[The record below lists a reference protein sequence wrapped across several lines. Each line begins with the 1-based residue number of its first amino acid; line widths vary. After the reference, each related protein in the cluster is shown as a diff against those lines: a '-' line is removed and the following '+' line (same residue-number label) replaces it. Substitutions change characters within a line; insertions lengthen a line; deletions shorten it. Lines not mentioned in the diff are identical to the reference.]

1 MGLFGLFSS
10 AVNAAFDIE
19 EAREVIREG
28 FVDAL
33 STMEGMVG
41 NEGQQSVYDDYVVPE
56 FEAAVG
62 PINEGWPGVDIGE
75 YMDFMGEIVE
85 EGNTIMEEAYGVAQE
100 LLSEIEEALEEAE
113 EEGFDLD
120 DL

>member
-1 MGLFGLFSS
+1 MGLSDLF
-10 AVNAAFDIE
+10 NAAFDAAADIE

-28 FVDAL
+28 FADAL

-41 NEGQQSVYDDYVVPE
+41 NEGQQSVYDSYVVPE

-85 EGNTIMEEAYGVAQE
+85 EGNSIMEEAYAEAQE
-100 LLSEIEEALEEAE
+100 ILSEIEEALEEAG
-113 EEGFDLD
+113 EGIEIDE
-120 DL
+120 